1 MTSAAQRGSSMANPT
16 LFPSGISESDRPSTK
31 SSLFLT
37 SSMSELVTLSLL
49 ESLLTSRPEADTLR
63 AQELRGRALRHYVSR
78 LWPWAG
84 RLGFGVK
91 TKRQLSLIS
100 CIYCLP
106 ILTSD
111 SLDKTVYITANT
123 HGSVG
128 ITSQT

>member
-1 MTSAAQRGSSMANPT
+1 MTSAAQRGSSMANPI
-16 LFPSGISESDRPSTK
+16 LSPSGISESDRPSTK

-78 LWPWAG
+78 SWPWAG

-91 TKRQLSLIS
+91 TKRQLSSLS
-100 CIYCLP
+100 SMYYSP
-106 ILTSD
+106 IQTLGLWDRIFSMTVNIRGSGGD
-111 SLDKTVYITANT
+111 S
-123 HGSVG
+123 
-128 ITSQT
+128 SQT